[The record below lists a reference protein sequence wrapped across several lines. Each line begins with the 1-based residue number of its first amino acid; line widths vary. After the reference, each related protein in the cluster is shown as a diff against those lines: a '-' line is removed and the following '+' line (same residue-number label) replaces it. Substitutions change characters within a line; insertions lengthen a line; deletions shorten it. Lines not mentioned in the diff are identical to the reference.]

1 MDGDHQSGHFLD
13 LVVRH
18 LVLFFK
24 IISTLNVGLEIT
36 TRIARVA
43 YCQLSQPGAPVVQLL
58 VMTGH

>member
-1 MDGDHQSGHFLD
+1 MEGEHQSDHFLD

-18 LVLFFK
+18 LILFFK

-43 YCQLSQPGAPVVQLL
+43 YSVN
-58 VMTGH
+58 